1 MTPTRS
7 SAHLKWIRTQPC
19 VVCFSKRN
27 VEAAHVGSRGMGQKC
42 SDLETIPLCQLHHR
56 EQHRIGLKG
65 FVEKYKLDL
74 KLILWKLTCKPVM
87 KIEPVNQSDLRSWAG
102 AEIDGGRPIL
112 PDTYPRDFV
121 CYMESDRYRLCPVS
135 CGIKKA
141 WQIAKDLCCA
151 DRVEQVMQQCGVRVS
166 NILGDLA
173 DPSRRM

>member
-42 SDLETIPLCQLHHR
+42 SDLETIPLCQPHHR
-56 EQHRIGLKG
+56 EQHRVGLRV

-74 KLILWKLTCKPVM
+74 PTILWKLTMRPAIRIEGPV
-87 KIEPVNQSDLRSWAG
+87 IVRIGHEND
-102 AEIDGGRPIL
+102 
-112 PDTYPRDFV
+112 RDFV
-121 CYMESDRYRLCPVS
+121 CYMDSDRYRLCPVS

-151 DRVEQVMQQCGVRVS
+151 DRVAQIMEVR
-166 NILGDLA
+166 
-173 DPSRRM
+173 R